1 MSIKVI
7 LFDMDGVLIDAREWH
22 YESLNKALSLFG
34 LEISRYDHL
43 TAYDGLPTRN
53 KLRMLTVEKGL
64 PAGLHNFIGEMKQQY
79 TMDLVHQYCRPVFQ
93 HEYALSR
100 LQKDG
105 YRLAVCSNAVRA
117 SVHAML
123 ERAALL
129 PYIEFFL
136 SNEDVQKAKPDPEIY
151 HVAIARTGCK
161 PDECLV
167 VEDNDHGVQA
177 AIASGAK
184 VMRVSG
190 PQQVT
195 YDAIIDAIKAV
206 ETEGGAAEVRA

>member
-1 MSIKVI
+1 MSIKII

-22 YESLNKALSLFG
+22 YESLNRALSLFG

-64 PAGLHNFIGEMKQQY
+64 PAGLHAFISEMKQQY
-79 TMDLVHQYCRPVFQ
+79 TMDMVYQHCRPVFQ

-100 LQKDG
+100 LKKDG
-105 YRLAVCSNAVRA
+105 YRIAVCSNAVRA
-117 SVHAML
+117 SVQAML
-123 ERAALL
+123 DRAALL
-129 PYIEFFL
+129 PYIEFYL

-151 HVAIARTGCK
+151 LTAIARSGCT

-167 VEDNDHGVQA
+167 VEDNDHGIQA
-177 AIASGAK
+177 AVASGAK
-184 VMRVSG
+184 VMRVTG
-190 PQQVT
+190 PPQVT
-195 YDAIIDAIKAV
+195 YDAILEAIKVA
-206 ETEGGAAEVRA
+206 ETDATPARGHA